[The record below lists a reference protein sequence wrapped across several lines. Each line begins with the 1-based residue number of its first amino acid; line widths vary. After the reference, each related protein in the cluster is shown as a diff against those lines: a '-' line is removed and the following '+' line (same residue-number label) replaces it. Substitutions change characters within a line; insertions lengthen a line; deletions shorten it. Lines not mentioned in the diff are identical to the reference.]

1 MERQAKF
8 HTIVYGEEVP
18 QVGSQF
24 HKEDCLIVCQLEQSG
39 NQVKMLYA
47 DGNGKV
53 VELDSSKKGN
63 LDLYKFQK
71 EVEEGG
77 KVLDFNSYLT
87 EGSYAIYINS
97 GSNVKNE
104 PELTSI
110 SSCEGLLKVEKIMD
124 SFMKEVGVRLEA
136 YMQTLY
142 LNSGSSSNIL
152 IYRRLLQKTT
162 NLENGEVQIGNGY
175 DHSDGNGYSLGK
187 NGWVEDTHELN
198 IYKVLASEFS
208 TPKITEEEIK
218 RIKDNLKIKDNFL
231 EYLLSDEFSP
241 TPEEQKTLKQK
252 LGL

>member
-1 MERQAKF
+1 MKRTAKF
-8 HTIVYGEEVP
+8 HTIVYGEAIP

-53 VELDSSKKGN
+53 VELDSSKKG
-63 LDLYKFQK
+63 DYDFFKFQ
-71 EVEEGG
+71 EEINEG
-77 KVLDFNSYLT
+77 KILDFNSYLT
-87 EGSYAIYINS
+87 EGSYVITIPS
-97 GSNVKNE
+97 QDKVKHE
-104 PELTSI
+104 PELSLKNL
-110 SSCEGLLKVEKIMD
+110 SLGSLKVEKIID
-124 SFMKEVGVRLEA
+124 SIYEGARVEFYL
-136 YMQTLY
+136 QTLY

-175 DHSDGNGYSLGK
+175 DLSEGNGYSLGK

-198 IYKVLASEFS
+198 IYKVLASQFS
-208 TPKITEEEIK
+208 TPNITEEEIK